1 VRCGS
6 RSGPK
11 VRQSAQAQEY
21 YFFFFLFPYLFS
33 LLLFQIPIPI
43 QINCNLWQI
52 HSQFLLWNLNT
63 NFGVIL
69 FIYSYF
75 FYIMPLLNFKNPI
88 FSLGFDLTSSIYH
101 PIILIISLM
110 HTHIKLQQDAL
121 YFILVSLILIN
132 RSCLRV
138 CSFYDANM
146 AHEIEEFTLY
156 SWYTTLSITNPTPL
170 KNNLVL
176 EI

>member
-1 VRCGS
+1 MGL
-6 RSGPK
+6 
-11 VRQSAQAQEY
+11 Y
-21 YFFFFLFPYLFS
+21 YLYTLIFFISCPFS
-33 LLLFQIPIPI
+33 I
-43 QINCNLWQI
+43 
-52 HSQFLLWNLNT
+52 S
-63 NFGVIL
+63 
-69 FIYSYF
+69 
-75 FYIMPLLNFKNPI
+75 KNPI

-121 YFILVSLILIN
+121 YFILVSSILIN

-156 SWYTTLSITNPTPL
+156 SWYTTLSIT
-170 KNNLVL
+170 LVL
-176 EI
+176 TTMSST